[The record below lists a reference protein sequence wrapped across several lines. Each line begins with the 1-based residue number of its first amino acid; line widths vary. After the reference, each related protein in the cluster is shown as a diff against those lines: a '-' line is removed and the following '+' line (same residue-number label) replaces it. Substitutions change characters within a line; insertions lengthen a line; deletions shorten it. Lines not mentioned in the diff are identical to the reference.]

1 MGNYSSRQKNTDVWS
16 NVIKNEQQLILQATR
31 NYNLR
36 IIQYNHLIHGSF
48 YDYSQWCRN
57 QFELEC
63 IPESCRYGEN
73 YTPQYDSWGNQIF

>member
-1 MGNYSSRQKNTDVWS
+1 MGCHYSQEKGDVWS
-16 NVIKNEQQLILQATR
+16 NINKVEERLIAEATR

-36 IIQYNHLIHGSF
+36 IINYNHLIHGSF

-63 IPESCRYGEN
+63 IPESCRHGTN